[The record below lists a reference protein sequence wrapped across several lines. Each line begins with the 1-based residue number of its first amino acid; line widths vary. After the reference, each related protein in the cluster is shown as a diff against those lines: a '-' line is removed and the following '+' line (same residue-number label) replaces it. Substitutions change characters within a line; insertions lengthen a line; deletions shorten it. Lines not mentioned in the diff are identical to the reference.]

1 MFVVEEAK
9 NYSVKMSNTDIDESY
24 HIFVKGGKEFI
35 VGLWDVVYNDND
47 VEEDKIYDITELS
60 TEDLKTLD
68 VDSLVDQG
76 YKIMF

>member
-1 MFVVEEAK
+1 MFIVEENK
-9 NYSVKMSNTDIDESY
+9 NYTVKMSNTDVDESY
-24 HIFVKGGKEFI
+24 YIFVKGGKEFI

-47 VEEDKIYDITELS
+47 VAENKVYDISELS

>member
-1 MFVVEEAK
+1 MFIVEETE
-9 NYSVKMSNTDIDESY
+9 NYVVKMSNTVVDESY

-47 VEEDKIYDITELS
+47 VDVDKVINIFEL
-60 TEDLKTLD
+60 TLEDLQGLD
-68 VDSLVDQG
+68 MDSLIDQG